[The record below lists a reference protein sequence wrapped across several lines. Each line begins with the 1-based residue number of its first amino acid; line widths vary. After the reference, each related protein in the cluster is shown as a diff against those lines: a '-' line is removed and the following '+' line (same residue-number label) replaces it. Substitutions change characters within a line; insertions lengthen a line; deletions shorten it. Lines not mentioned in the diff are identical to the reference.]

1 MTAEG
6 ASTHQYIY
14 IYIYIYIYYM
24 ELEVNCSEVRTD
36 LYPKKLIGV
45 GGGTGGYINLD
56 DS

>member
-1 MTAEG
+1 
-6 ASTHQYIY
+6 
-14 IYIYIYIYYM
+14 
-24 ELEVNCSEVRTD
+24 VRTD